1 MSDLSH
7 NKYLDPSDIAD
18 RIEVLRAELE
28 NLESVVSVAESCAG
42 WQGGP
47 LIRDDQFEN
56 YCRELAS
63 EVGQID
69 ASSPLESF
77 VRWDDWADAVRRDYL
92 TVRIGGEDFLVRK

>member
-1 MSDLSH
+1 MSELS
-7 NKYLDPSDIAD
+7 KGPYLTPDEITD
-18 RIEVLRAELE
+18 RIEELRAELE

-77 VRWDDWADAVRRDYL
+77 VRWDDWAETVRQDYL
-92 TVRIGGEDFLVRK
+92 VVDIDGEDFLIRK